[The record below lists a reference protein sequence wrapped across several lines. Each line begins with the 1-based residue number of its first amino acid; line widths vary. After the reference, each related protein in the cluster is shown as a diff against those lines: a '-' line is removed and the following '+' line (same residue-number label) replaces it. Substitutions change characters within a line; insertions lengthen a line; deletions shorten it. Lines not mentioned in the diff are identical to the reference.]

1 MSKCR
6 RLFAALLALMLV
18 LPLSVHADEGEEL
31 DNSAAQDRLAEL
43 NDSYK
48 ELEDQKKKVDSQI
61 NSARTERK
69 KQEIISAEIDGQI
82 NTTTKQIE
90 LLNERIGLLTQQIGQ
105 LNGSIAQKQIE
116 MEAKEEEISEAMELF
131 KKRMRA
137 IYMSEG
143 GNNTAIGM
151 MLGAESYSQ
160 MVIRAEVVGRVAKH
174 DRELLSKLDQ
184 DLKELNELKNGIEQ
198 DKQEIEQNKSAVEG
212 DKTEMAVKKEELD
225 SQYQMARDKVED
237 IAAQEQEYLANK
249 AEIQKKLNML
259 EAEMKAIYD
268 EINKESVNVP
278 YTGGTMRW
286 PSPSLSQIT
295 THFGE
300 GGHTGIDITGGGA
313 YGTPVLASGDGVVK
327 VASVQNPDS
336 GYGKYII
343 IDHGGGI
350 QTLYAHCSLLSV
362 SVGQTVSAGQQIAQV
377 GSTGWSTG
385 PHIHFE
391 VRKNSQAVN
400 PLAYVGG

>member
-137 IYMSEG
+137 IYMSGG

-160 MVIRAEVVGRVAKH
+160 MVIRAEVVGRVVKH

>member
-6 RLFAALLALMLV
+6 RLLAALLALMLV

-137 IYMSEG
+137 IYMSGG

>member
-6 RLFAALLALMLV
+6 RLLAALLALMLV

-116 MEAKEEEISEAMELF
+116 MEAKEDEISEAMELF

-137 IYMSEG
+137 IYMSGG

>member
-137 IYMSEG
+137 IYMSGG

-362 SVGQTVSAGQQIAQV
+362 SVGQSVSAGQQIAQV

>member
-1 MSKCR
+1 
-6 RLFAALLALMLV
+6 MLV

-82 NTTTKQIE
+82 NTTTKQI
-90 LLNERIGLLTQQIGQ
+90 GLLTQQIGQ

-137 IYMSEG
+137 IYMSGG

>member
-1 MSKCR
+1 
-6 RLFAALLALMLV
+6 MLV

-137 IYMSEG
+137 IYMSGG

-225 SQYQMARDKVED
+225 SQYQMARDKVEY

>member
-137 IYMSEG
+137 IYMSGG

>member
-137 IYMSEG
+137 IYMSGG

-362 SVGQTVSAGQQIAQV
+362 SVGQTVSAGQQIAQG

>member
-137 IYMSEG
+137 IYMSGG

-151 MLGAESYSQ
+151 MLGAESYAQ

>member
-6 RLFAALLALMLV
+6 RLLAALLALMLV
-18 LPLSVHADEGEEL
+18 LPLSVHANEGEEL

-137 IYMSEG
+137 IYMSGG

>member
-1 MSKCR
+1 
-6 RLFAALLALMLV
+6 
-18 LPLSVHADEGEEL
+18 
-31 DNSAAQDRLAEL
+31 
-43 NDSYK
+43 
-48 ELEDQKKKVDSQI
+48 
-61 NSARTERK
+61 
-69 KQEIISAEIDGQI
+69 
-82 NTTTKQIE
+82 
-90 LLNERIGLLTQQIGQ
+90 
-105 LNGSIAQKQIE
+105 
-116 MEAKEEEISEAMELF
+116 
-131 KKRMRA
+131 
-137 IYMSEG
+137 
-143 GNNTAIGM
+143 
-151 MLGAESYSQ
+151 
-160 MVIRAEVVGRVAKH
+160 
-174 DRELLSKLDQ
+174 
-184 DLKELNELKNGIEQ
+184 
-198 DKQEIEQNKSAVEG
+198 
-212 DKTEMAVKKEELD
+212 MAVKKEELD

-300 GGHTGIDITGGGA
+300 GGHTGIDITGG
-313 YGTPVLASGDGVVK
+313 VK

>member
-137 IYMSEG
+137 IYMSGG

-313 YGTPVLASGDGVVK
+313 YGTPVLASGDRKSVV
-327 VASVQNPDS
+327 
-336 GYGKYII
+336 
-343 IDHGGGI
+343 
-350 QTLYAHCSLLSV
+350 
-362 SVGQTVSAGQQIAQV
+362 
-377 GSTGWSTG
+377 
-385 PHIHFE
+385 
-391 VRKNSQAVN
+391 
-400 PLAYVGG
+400 

>member
-1 MSKCR
+1 
-6 RLFAALLALMLV
+6 MLV
-18 LPLSVHADEGEEL
+18 LPLSVHEDEGEEL

-137 IYMSEG
+137 IYMSGG

-259 EAEMKAIYD
+259 
-268 EINKESVNVP
+268 
-278 YTGGTMRW
+278 
-286 PSPSLSQIT
+286 
-295 THFGE
+295 
-300 GGHTGIDITGGGA
+300 
-313 YGTPVLASGDGVVK
+313 
-327 VASVQNPDS
+327 
-336 GYGKYII
+336 
-343 IDHGGGI
+343 
-350 QTLYAHCSLLSV
+350 
-362 SVGQTVSAGQQIAQV
+362 
-377 GSTGWSTG
+377 
-385 PHIHFE
+385 
-391 VRKNSQAVN
+391 
-400 PLAYVGG
+400 

>member
-1 MSKCR
+1 MSKRR
-6 RLFAALLALMLV
+6 RLLAGLLALMLL
-18 LPLSVHADEGEEL
+18 LPLPVHADEGDEL

-43 NDSYK
+43 NNSYK
-48 ELEDQKKKVDSQI
+48 ELESQKEKVDSQI

-69 KQEIISAEIDGQI
+69 RQEIISAEIDGQI

-90 LLNERIGLLTQQIGQ
+90 LLTERIGLLTQQIGQ
-105 LNGSIAQKQIE
+105 LNGSIAQKQLE
-116 MEAKEEEISEAMELF
+116 MEAKQEEIEGTMELF

-137 IYMSEG
+137 IYMSGG

-198 DKQEIEQNKSAVEG
+198 DKQEIEQNKSAVED

-249 AEIQKKLNML
+249 AEIQKKLNLL
-259 EAEMKAIYD
+259 EAEMRAIYD

-295 THFGE
+295 TQFGE
-300 GGHTGIDITGGGA
+300 GGHTGIDITGSGA
-313 YGTPVLASGDGVVK
+313 YGTPVLAAGDGVVK

-343 IDHGGGI
+343 IDHGGGV
-350 QTLYAHCSLLSV
+350 QTLYAHCSLLGV
-362 SVGQTVSAGQQIAQV
+362 SVGQSVSAGQQIAQV